1 MRVLGDLKTALNS
14 VCTEAAMDVYDGK
27 ADTYIVYNVAA
38 EKPGGFADD
47 NPAVNEMYFQ
57 VHLFVPLNKNY
68 LNMQKAIKTALFLSG
83 FSYPKVA
90 LNTVE
95 RDVKKRH
102 ICYETNIA
110 ESEV

>member
-1 MRVLGDLKTALNS
+1 MSVLGDLKTALKS

-57 VHLFVPLNKNY
+57 AVSYTHLTLPTRTGV
-68 LNMQKAIKTALFLSG
+68 
-83 FSYPKVA
+83 
-90 LNTVE
+90 
-95 RDVKKRH
+95 
-102 ICYETNIA
+102 
-110 ESEV
+110 

>member
-1 MRVLGDLKTALNS
+1 LQERQHRVQEEQFFLDLYFVTF
-14 VCTEAAMDVYDGK
+14 VQEVFWFAMDVYDGN

-68 LNMQKAIKTALFLSG
+68 LNMQSKG
-83 FSYPKVA
+83 
-90 LNTVE
+90 
-95 RDVKKRH
+95 
-102 ICYETNIA
+102 
-110 ESEV
+110 